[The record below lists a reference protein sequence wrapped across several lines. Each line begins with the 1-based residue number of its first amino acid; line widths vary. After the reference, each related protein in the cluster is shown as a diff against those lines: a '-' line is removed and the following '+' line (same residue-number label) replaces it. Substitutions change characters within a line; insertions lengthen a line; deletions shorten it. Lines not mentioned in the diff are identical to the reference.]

1 MTELIAEN
9 FSNESDFIVLF
20 YNHCQTYEFFISR
33 LKFTS
38 CIGCEQK
45 EIITENSLEAV
56 REIVTYLRNIRVI
69 RNAWLFREEGIAH
82 QGIVS
87 EIVAA
92 IVNGSS
98 RTVRSIL
105 EAGWRLEASQA
116 LYNFLSRLKQ
126 PLIPISIQSLVLD
139 NNNDNVTPEVVAAD
153 VLGLIREDLSER
165 HIKLIGLILHLLD
178 CSMKLSPADELRGHM
193 LPISMLPIFF
203 NIENYHFMHEWRRI
217 LSIFVELIRQAP
229 NVLETGDLDI
239 VF

>member
-1 MTELIAEN
+1 MGKL
-9 FSNESDFIVLF
+9 FSK
-20 YNHCQTYEFFISR
+20 

-38 CIGCEQK
+38 CVGCEQN

-69 RNAWLFREEGIAH
+69 RNGWLFREEGVAH
-82 QGIVS
+82 QDVVG

-92 IVNGSS
+92 IVSGSS
-98 RTVRSIL
+98 RTVHSML
-105 EAGWRLEASQA
+105 EAGWSLEASQA

-139 NNNDNVTPEVVAAD
+139 NNNDNVNPEVVAAD

-165 HIKLIGLILHLLD
+165 HIRLIGLILHLLD
-178 CSMKLSPADELRGHM
+178 SSMKLSPADELRGHM
-193 LPISMLPIFF
+193 LPVSMLPIFF
-203 NIENYHFMHEWRRI
+203 NVENYHFMHEWRRI

-229 NVLETGDLDI
+229 NVLEIRDPE
-239 VF
+239 VAF